1 MPLIHILD
9 TFIFFQCRYS
19 NVITWYFIL
28 ANLIRDQPPGKNLK
42 YSIFLFEISHV
53 FSSNNMCVRLYPT
66 TQTRLSKISSAVL
79 RVNIAFPQTKSRVAR
94 SSYFISFSKKNKQK
108 NSRVQHEAVTRN
120 SQYQN

>member
-28 ANLIRDQPPGKNLK
+28 ADLIRDQPPGKNLK
-42 YSIFLFEISHV
+42 YSIFFLFEISHV

-79 RVNIAFPQTKSRVAR
+79 RVNFAFPQTKSRIFGR
-94 SSYFISFSKKNKQK
+94 QLHGLLISFLFKSKKKKQQ
-108 NSRVQHEAVTRN
+108 STA
-120 SQYQN
+120 